1 MSAPT
6 ISSDSTQSVEA
17 KRRESNLALLSDE
30 DIILDVLSNH
40 KPSSNPLVR
49 LTWVVFGSVFV
60 VFAAIGLLLPGWP
73 TTSWLVAAAFCYGR
87 SSQRLFRWL
96 LANRLFGSV
105 LLRYYRN
112 GQALPAHSKLIICGI
127 IAVVSTASIWYITR
141 LGDPGFGQATVAI
154 AAIVGIWWVGWRV
167 PTAN

>member
-1 MSAPT
+1 MSAPA
-6 ISSDSTQSVEA
+6 ISSESMQSDELRRSEA
-17 KRRESNLALLSDE
+17 FVAPLLDE
-30 DIILDVLSNH
+30 DIVREVLSNH

-49 LTWVVFGSVFV
+49 LIWIVFGSVFV

-96 LANRLFGSV
+96 LTNRLFGSV

-112 GQALPAHSKLIICGI
+112 GQALPVHSKLIICGI

-141 LGDPGFGQATVAI
+141 LGDPGFGQTTVAV
-154 AAIVGIWWVGWRV
+154 AAIIGIWWVGWRV
-167 PTAN
+167 PTLT